1 VNTAPMLMA
10 PRNRAYSKY
19 DVAIGGRWCAC
30 CDVAPAHNR
39 STRRH
44 VKRRERNLIRL
55 FITKEMY

>member
-1 VNTAPMLMA
+1 MLMA